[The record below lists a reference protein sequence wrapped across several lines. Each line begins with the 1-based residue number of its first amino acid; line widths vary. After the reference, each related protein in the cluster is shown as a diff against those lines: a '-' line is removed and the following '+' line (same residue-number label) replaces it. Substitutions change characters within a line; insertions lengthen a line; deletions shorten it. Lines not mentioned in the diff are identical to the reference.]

1 MDMIDKKL
9 LVIIFSTF
17 LILTGCQNAQL
28 ADDSVYSASGDT
40 VDQITAEQEQ
50 SPYKQYLVK
59 RNTFIRI
66 NDDATSEILLK
77 ISEGEILFA
86 IVDEQ
91 DKGWYQIHTLEGVR
105 GYIFG
110 EPLKLQ
116 D

>member
-1 MDMIDKKL
+1 MQSSQNQSRNLLSSKKASITNPRLIVLDILLKENRPLTID
-9 LVIIFSTF
+9 
-17 LILTGCQNAQL
+17 Q
-28 ADDSVYSASGDT
+28 
-40 VDQITAEQEQ
+40 
-50 SPYKQYLVK
+50 
-59 RNTFIRI
+59 
-66 NDDATSEILLK
+66 LLK

>member
-17 LILTGCQNAQL
+17 LMLTGCQNAQL

-40 VDQITAEQEQ
+40 VDQITDEQ
-50 SPYKQYLVK
+50 SPYKQYLVT